1 MIKWEKGKKVRL
13 YVRGWRIIEFKLYK
27 EGKEDIKMGRNN
39 GKVVGLEVL
48 VKMKNLWF
56 WGIRGSDL
64 ER

>member
-13 YVRGWRIIEFKLYK
+13 YVRGWMIIEFKLYK